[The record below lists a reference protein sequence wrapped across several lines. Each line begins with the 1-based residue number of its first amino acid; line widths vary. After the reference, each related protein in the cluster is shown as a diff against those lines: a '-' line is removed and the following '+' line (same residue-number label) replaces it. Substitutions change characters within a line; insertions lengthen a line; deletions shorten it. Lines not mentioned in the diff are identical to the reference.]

1 MGVTQYPGGHD
12 GCIHLSGTI
21 ARPDWSTM
29 VNVTA
34 VARSI
39 GLIGDDRREVF
50 GTIDQDVVLAALSE
64 LALADP
70 DDEDLF
76 ADAGMRVQLARSAGV
91 EQFDAKS
98 VLNRSRAGG
107 TIQLRY
113 RSEMAD
119 VFTDLAIDVALRD
132 AERLA
137 DAPA

>member
-1 MGVTQYPGGHD
+1 M
-12 GCIHLSGTI
+12 
-21 ARPDWSTM
+21 
-29 VNVTA
+29 NVTS

-39 GLIGDDRREVF
+39 GLISDDRREVF
-50 GTIDQDVVLAALSE
+50 GTIDEDVVLASISE
-64 LALADP
+64 LAMTNP

-76 ADAGMRVQLARSAGV
+76 ADAAMRVQLSRSAGV

-119 VFTDLAIDVALRD
+119 VFTDLAIDVAMRN
-132 AERLA
+132 AARLA

>member
-1 MGVTQYPGGHD
+1 
-12 GCIHLSGTI
+12 
-21 ARPDWSTM
+21 M

-64 LALADP
+64 LAVTDP

-107 TIQLRY
+107 AIQLRY

-119 VFTDLAIDVALRD
+119 VFTDLAIDVALRH

-137 DAPA
+137 DAPV